1 MIRKRLERP
10 SPRTLVIG
18 VAVLLVVALL
28 LAVRP
33 AARRPAGTDEPIR
46 RIGRG
51 DFQSKVILTGSL
63 AALRAEE
70 FKVPITETWRVQI
83 KWMVKEGETVKPGD
97 PVVRFD
103 TASLAASIETAQD
116 ALKAKLEERA
126 QKEDE
131 FENQAYELDVE
142 VKTSENDNR
151 QKSLDASIPEGIE
164 SKYEYDRKQL
174 EKKISDQSLA
184 SARTKRSVK
193 GAEMQ
198 SQLKTLAIE
207 AAELEA
213 KLAKLRRSLDEL
225 TLVAGTEGAVIYG
238 VDEWSGRK
246 VQVGDTVFAT
256 YQVATI
262 PDLSS
267 LVVQAYL
274 GEAHVQRVQA
284 GQSVDLTLDA
294 YPDRLFHGTIREVS
308 KSADPVR
315 RWGRSSYFRVD
326 IEIQELAP
334 DIMKPG
340 MSVRCEVKGSAGQD
354 VLLVPLEMTG
364 YDGRSFWVRPAGG
377 PPVRIAAFDH
387 DDLLV
392 AARPEDNPTLKA
404 GLILAPVGPLREAEA
419 KTEAKPEEKADE
431 TKK

>member
-1 MIRKRLERP
+1 MIPKRSKRFWLRA
-10 SPRTLVIG
+10 LVLG
-18 VAVLLVVALL
+18 AAVILAVGLF

-33 AARRPAGTDEPIR
+33 AGPGSADPQEQVRRV
-46 RIGRG
+46 GRG
-51 DFQSKVILTGSL
+51 DFQPTIILTGSL

-83 KWMVKEGETVKPGD
+83 KWMIKEGETARPGD
-97 PVVRFD
+97 PVIRFE
-103 TASLAASIETAQD
+103 TASLAVSIETAQD
-116 ALKAKLEERA
+116 ALKAKLEEKA
-126 QKEDE
+126 QKEAE
-131 FENQAYELDVE
+131 FENQAYELGVE
-142 VKTSENDNR
+142 VKTAENDNR
-151 QKSLDASIPEGIE
+151 QKSLDASIPAGIE
-164 SKYEYDRKQL
+164 SKYDYDRKQL

-193 GAEMQ
+193 GAEME
-198 SQLKTLAIE
+198 SQLKSLTIE

-213 KLAKLRRSLDEL
+213 QLAKQRRSLEAL

-238 VDEWSGRK
+238 ADEWSGRK
-246 VQVGDTVFAT
+246 VQIGDTVFAT
-256 YQVATI
+256 SLVATI

-274 GEAHVQRVQA
+274 SEAHVQRVKA
-284 GQSVDLTLDA
+284 GQAVDLYLDA

-326 IEIQELAP
+326 VDLAELAP

-340 MSVRCEVKGSAGQD
+340 MSVRCEVKGPASKD
-354 VLLVPLEMTG
+354 ILLVPLEMTSF
-364 YDGRSFWVRPAGG
+364 DGATFWVRPAGG
-377 PPVRIAAFDH
+377 PPVRIAALDH
-387 DDLLV
+387 DDFAV
-392 AARPEDNPTLKA
+392 AARPEDNPSLKA
-404 GLILAPVGPLREAEA
+404 GGVLAPVGPLPEAKAGAEA
-419 KTEAKPEEKADE
+419 KTDA

>member
-1 MIRKRLERP
+1 MIPKRLRRP
-10 SPRTLVIG
+10 SLRTLILG
-18 VAVLLVVALL
+18 GTVLLVIALF

-33 AARRPAGTDEPIR
+33 AARRPAGTEEPVR
-46 RIGRG
+46 RVGRG
-51 DFQSKVILTGSL
+51 DFQSKIILTGSL
-63 AALRAEE
+63 AALRSEE

-103 TASLAASIETAQD
+103 TASLAAMIETARD
-116 ALKAKLEERA
+116 ALKAKLEERT

-142 VKTSENDNR
+142 VKKAENDNR

-184 SARTKRSVK
+184 SSRTKRNVK
-193 GAEMQ
+193 RAEME
-198 SQLKTLAIE
+198 SQLKSLAIE
-207 AAELEA
+207 ASELEA

-225 TLVAGTEGAVIYG
+225 TLIAGAEGAVIYAA
-238 VDEWSGRK
+238 DDWSGRK

-256 YQVATI
+256 SLVATI

-274 GEAHVQRVQA
+274 SETHVQRVKA
-284 GQSVDLTLDA
+284 GQSVDLYLDA
-294 YPDRLFHGTIREVS
+294 YPARLFPGTIREIS

-326 IEIQELAP
+326 IALKELAL

-340 MSVRCEVKGSAGQD
+340 MSVRCEVKGPANTA
-354 VLLVPLEMTG
+354 VLLVPLEMTAF
-364 YDGRSFWVRPAGG
+364 DGRSFWARPGGG
-377 PPVRIAAFDH
+377 PPVQIAALDH
-387 DDLLV
+387 DDLAV
-392 AARPEDNPTLKA
+392 AARPEDNPALKP
-404 GLILAPVGPLREAEA
+404 GVILAPVGPLPKAETKAEA
-419 KTEAKPEEKADE
+419 KIDE
-431 TKK
+431 TKS

>member
-377 PPVRIAAFDH
+377 PPVRIAASDH

-404 GLILAPVGPLREAEA
+404 GLILAPVGPLQEAEA

>member
-1 MIRKRLERP
+1 MIPKRLKRP
-10 SPRTLVIG
+10 SPRTLMIVGAAVFVI
-18 VAVLLVVALL
+18 ALF
-28 LAVRP
+28 LAFRP
-33 AARRPAGTDEPIR
+33 AARRPAGAEEPVR
-46 RIGRG
+46 RVGRG
-51 DFQSKVILTGSL
+51 DFQSKIILTGSL

-83 KWMVKEGETVKPGD
+83 KWMAKEGETVKPGD

-116 ALKAKLEERA
+116 ALKAKLEETA
-126 QKEDE
+126 QKHDV

-142 VKTSENDNR
+142 VKKAENDNR

-164 SKYEYDRKQL
+164 SKYEFDRKQL
-174 EKKISDQSLA
+174 EKRISDQSLA

-193 GAEMQ
+193 GAEME

-207 AAELEA
+207 SAELEA
-213 KLAKLRRSLDEL
+213 KMAKQRRSLDEL
-225 TLVAGTEGAVIYG
+225 TLVARTEGAVIYA
-238 VDEWSGRK
+238 VDDWSGRK

-256 YQVATI
+256 FQVATI

-274 GEAHVQRVQA
+274 SEAHVQRVKA
-284 GQSVDLTLDA
+284 GQSVDLYLDA
-294 YPDRLFHGTIREVS
+294 YPARLFHGAIREIS

-326 IEIQELAP
+326 IGLDELAP

-340 MSVRCEVKGSAGQD
+340 MSVRCEVEGPAVKG
-354 VLLVPLEMTG
+354 VLLVPLEMTAF
-364 YDGRSFWVRPAGG
+364 DGQSFWARPAGG
-377 PPVRIAAFDH
+377 PPVRITALDH
-387 DDLLV
+387 DDFAV
-392 AARPEDNPTLKA
+392 AARPEDNPTLEA
-404 GLILAPVGPLREAEA
+404 GGILAPVGPLPEAGAKTESKAEA
-419 KTEAKPEEKADE
+419 KADE
-431 TKK
+431 SKK

>member
-1 MIRKRLERP
+1 MIPKRSRRLFLRA
-10 SPRTLVIG
+10 LVLG
-18 VAVLLVVALL
+18 GAVI
-28 LAVRP
+28 LAVGLFLATRP
-33 AARRPAGTDEPIR
+33 DVRRPAGPEEPVR
-46 RIGRG
+46 RVGRG
-51 DFQSKVILTGSL
+51 DFRSTIILTGSL

-70 FKVPITETWRVQI
+70 FKVPITETWRVQL

-116 ALKAKLEERA
+116 ALKAKFEEKA
-126 QKEDE
+126 QKRAE

-142 VKTSENDNR
+142 VKKAENDNR
-151 QKSLDASIPEGIE
+151 QKSLDASIPAGIE

-174 EKKISDQSLA
+174 EKRISDQSLA

-193 GAEMQ
+193 GAEME
-198 SQLKTLAIE
+198 SQLKSTAIE

-213 KLAKLRRSLDEL
+213 QLAKLRRSLDAL
-225 TLVAGTEGAVIYG
+225 TLVAGTGGAVIYG
-238 VDEWSGRK
+238 ADEWSGRK
-246 VQVGDTVFAT
+246 VQIGDTVFAT
-256 YQVATI
+256 SLVATI

-274 GEAHVQRVQA
+274 SETHVQRVKA
-284 GQSVDLTLDA
+284 GQGVDLYLDA

-326 IEIQELAP
+326 IALEEVAP

-340 MSVRCEVKGSAGQD
+340 MSVRCEVRGPACKD
-354 VLLVPLEMTG
+354 VLLVPLEMTAF
-364 YDGRSFWVRPAGG
+364 DGRAFWARPAGG
-377 PPVRIAAFDH
+377 PPVRITALDR
-387 DDLLV
+387 DDLAV
-392 AARPEDNPTLKA
+392 AARPEDNPSLKA
-404 GLILAPVGPLREAEA
+404 GGVLAPVGPVPEAKAGAEA
-419 KTEAKPEEKADE
+419 RTDE

>member
-1 MIRKRLERP
+1 MIPKRLERLW
-10 SPRTLVIG
+10 PRTLIIG
-18 VAVLLVVALL
+18 GAALLVIVLL
-28 LAVRP
+28 LAFRP
-33 AARRPAGTDEPIR
+33 AARRPAGSEEPVR
-46 RIGRG
+46 RVGRG
-51 DFQSKVILTGSL
+51 DFQSKITLTGSL

-83 KWMVKEGETVKPGD
+83 KWMAKEGETVEPGD

-126 QKEDE
+126 QKEAE

-142 VKTSENDNR
+142 VKKAENDNR

-193 GAEMQ
+193 GAEME

-213 KLAKLRRSLDEL
+213 KLAKQRRSLDEL
-225 TLVAGTEGAVIYG
+225 TLAAGTGGAVIYAA
-238 VDEWSGRK
+238 DDWSGRK

-256 YQVATI
+256 SLVATI

-274 GEAHVQRVQA
+274 SEAHVQRVKA

-294 YPDRLFHGTIREVS
+294 YPDRLFHGAIKEVS

-326 IEIQELAP
+326 IELQELAP

-340 MSVRCEVKGSAGQD
+340 MSVRCEVKGPAGQG
-354 VLLVPLEMTG
+354 VLLVPLEMTA
-364 YDGRSFWVRPAGG
+364 YDGRFFWVRTAGG
-377 PPVRIAAFDH
+377 PPVRITALDH
-387 DDLLV
+387 DDFAV
-392 AARPEDNPTLKA
+392 AARPEDNPSLKP
-404 GLILAPVGPLREAEA
+404 GLVLAPAGPLPE
-419 KTEAKPEEKADE
+419 TEAKAEAKADE
-431 TKK
+431 TKR